1 MLKLKD
7 LFGQGLVDVRLAF
20 LHFGLRS
27 AVAQALAWFRFFLGS
42 RARLVPIILGE
53 TTLNW
58 LIPAL
63 VFLQIPLA

>member
-7 LFGQGLVDVRLAF
+7 LFGQILVDVRFAF

-42 RARLVPIILGE
+42 RARLVPIVFGE
-53 TTLNW
+53 TTFTGPL
-58 LIPAL
+58 PGL